1 MKQLT
6 WRAVIVGMLLGSI
19 LSLTNLY
26 ANLKMGWSFGVAL
39 TAGIISF
46 ALWNAFV
53 RLGISKSP
61 MTILENTCM
70 QSAASSAGYSTGG
83 TLTSAVAALLL
94 LTGQHMPLG
103 TTFAWIFFI
112 AVLGV
117 TMAIPMKRQMINIE
131 QIRFPDSIATAE
143 TLKVLYSEGKK
154 AAEAIRAMGVTIEDT
169 AGEFVGASSMEEQI
183 RALFAPGGLQNGGGT
198 GEGQDHGDGGNAAQG
213 GQNAPGEGENG
224 QGGGVP
230 AMLTGHLD
238 AAKLERM
245 KKEDLLDL
253 AAKLGVDVSAAK
265 NQQERAQLIAA
276 AEVQAHATDPEN
288 GGGAL

>member
-1 MKQLT
+1 MKKLIAQRPIQYMGRTYERGEAIPAQDPKMVAAWLK
-6 WRAVIVGMLLGSI
+6 
-19 LSLTNLY
+19 
-26 ANLKMGWSFGVAL
+26 AN
-39 TAGIISF
+39 
-46 ALWNAFV
+46 
-53 RLGISKSP
+53 
-61 MTILENTCM
+61 
-70 QSAASSAGYSTGG
+70 SAAWTG
-83 TLTSAVAALLL
+83 TDVEDAAR
-94 LTGQHMPLG
+94 
-103 TTFAWIFFI
+103 A
-112 AVLGV
+112 
-117 TMAIPMKRQMINIE
+117 AIREAARRSRVNDQ
-131 QIRFPDSIATAE
+131 
-143 TLKVLYSEGKK
+143 
-154 AAEAIRAMGVTIEDT
+154 AAEAIRAMGVTVEDT

-224 QGGGVP
+224 QGGGAP

>member
-1 MKQLT
+1 MKKLIAQRPIQYMGRTYERGEAIPAQDPKMVAAWLK
-6 WRAVIVGMLLGSI
+6 
-19 LSLTNLY
+19 
-26 ANLKMGWSFGVAL
+26 AN
-39 TAGIISF
+39 
-46 ALWNAFV
+46 
-53 RLGISKSP
+53 
-61 MTILENTCM
+61 
-70 QSAASSAGYSTGG
+70 SAAWTG
-83 TLTSAVAALLL
+83 TDVEDAAR
-94 LTGQHMPLG
+94 
-103 TTFAWIFFI
+103 A
-112 AVLGV
+112 
-117 TMAIPMKRQMINIE
+117 AIREAARRSRVNDQ
-131 QIRFPDSIATAE
+131 
-143 TLKVLYSEGKK
+143 

-224 QGGGVP
+224 QGGGAP

-253 AAKLGVDVSAAK
+253 AAKLGVDVSAAR

-276 AEVQAHATDPEN
+276 AVQAPATDPEN

>member
-1 MKQLT
+1 MKKLIAQRPIQYMGRTYERGEAIPAQDPKMVAAWLK
-6 WRAVIVGMLLGSI
+6 
-19 LSLTNLY
+19 
-26 ANLKMGWSFGVAL
+26 AN
-39 TAGIISF
+39 
-46 ALWNAFV
+46 
-53 RLGISKSP
+53 
-61 MTILENTCM
+61 
-70 QSAASSAGYSTGG
+70 SAAWTG
-83 TLTSAVAALLL
+83 TDVEDAAR
-94 LTGQHMPLG
+94 
-103 TTFAWIFFI
+103 A
-112 AVLGV
+112 
-117 TMAIPMKRQMINIE
+117 AIREAARRSRVNDQ
-131 QIRFPDSIATAE
+131 
-143 TLKVLYSEGKK
+143 

-224 QGGGVP
+224 QGGGAP
-230 AMLTGHLD
+230 AMLTGHMNP
-238 AAKLERM
+238 AKLERM

>member
-1 MKQLT
+1 MKKLIAQRPIQYMGRTYERGEAIPAQDPKMVAAWLQ
-6 WRAVIVGMLLGSI
+6 
-19 LSLTNLY
+19 
-26 ANLKMGWSFGVAL
+26 AN
-39 TAGIISF
+39 
-46 ALWNAFV
+46 
-53 RLGISKSP
+53 
-61 MTILENTCM
+61 
-70 QSAASSAGYSTGG
+70 SAAWTG
-83 TLTSAVAALLL
+83 TDVEDAAR
-94 LTGQHMPLG
+94 
-103 TTFAWIFFI
+103 A
-112 AVLGV
+112 
-117 TMAIPMKRQMINIE
+117 AIREAARRSRVNDQ
-131 QIRFPDSIATAE
+131 
-143 TLKVLYSEGKK
+143 

-198 GEGQDHGDGGNAAQG
+198 GEGQDHGDGGNTAQG

-224 QGGGVP
+224 QGGGAP

>member
-1 MKQLT
+1 MKKLIAQRPIQYMGRTYERGEAIPAQDPKMVAAWLK
-6 WRAVIVGMLLGSI
+6 
-19 LSLTNLY
+19 
-26 ANLKMGWSFGVAL
+26 AN
-39 TAGIISF
+39 
-46 ALWNAFV
+46 
-53 RLGISKSP
+53 
-61 MTILENTCM
+61 
-70 QSAASSAGYSTGG
+70 SAAWTG
-83 TLTSAVAALLL
+83 TDVEDAARAAFREAARRSRVND
-94 LTGQHMPLG
+94 Q
-103 TTFAWIFFI
+103 
-112 AVLGV
+112 
-117 TMAIPMKRQMINIE
+117 
-131 QIRFPDSIATAE
+131 
-143 TLKVLYSEGKK
+143 

-183 RALFAPGGLQNGGGT
+183 RALFAPGSLQNGGGT

-224 QGGGVP
+224 QGGGAP

>member
-1 MKQLT
+1 MKKLIAQRPIQYMGRTYERGEAIPAQDPKMVAAWLK
-6 WRAVIVGMLLGSI
+6 
-19 LSLTNLY
+19 
-26 ANLKMGWSFGVAL
+26 AN
-39 TAGIISF
+39 
-46 ALWNAFV
+46 
-53 RLGISKSP
+53 
-61 MTILENTCM
+61 
-70 QSAASSAGYSTGG
+70 SAAWTG
-83 TLTSAVAALLL
+83 TDVEDAAR
-94 LTGQHMPLG
+94 
-103 TTFAWIFFI
+103 A
-112 AVLGV
+112 
-117 TMAIPMKRQMINIE
+117 AIREAARRARVNDQ
-131 QIRFPDSIATAE
+131 
-143 TLKVLYSEGKK
+143 

-224 QGGGVP
+224 QGGGAP

>member
-1 MKQLT
+1 MKKLIAQRPIQYMGRTYERGEAIPAQDPKMVAAWLK
-6 WRAVIVGMLLGSI
+6 
-19 LSLTNLY
+19 
-26 ANLKMGWSFGVAL
+26 AN
-39 TAGIISF
+39 
-46 ALWNAFV
+46 
-53 RLGISKSP
+53 
-61 MTILENTCM
+61 
-70 QSAASSAGYSTGG
+70 SAAWTG
-83 TLTSAVAALLL
+83 TDVEDAAR
-94 LTGQHMPLG
+94 
-103 TTFAWIFFI
+103 A
-112 AVLGV
+112 
-117 TMAIPMKRQMINIE
+117 AIREAARRSRVNDQ
-131 QIRFPDSIATAE
+131 
-143 TLKVLYSEGKK
+143 

-169 AGEFVGASSMEEQI
+169 AGEFVGTSSMEEQI

-224 QGGGVP
+224 QGGGAS

-238 AAKLERM
+238 PAQLERM

-265 NQQERAQLIAA
+265 NQRERAQLIAA

>member
-1 MKQLT
+1 MKKLIAQRPIRYMGRTYERGEAIPAQDPKMVAAWLK
-6 WRAVIVGMLLGSI
+6 
-19 LSLTNLY
+19 
-26 ANLKMGWSFGVAL
+26 AN
-39 TAGIISF
+39 
-46 ALWNAFV
+46 
-53 RLGISKSP
+53 
-61 MTILENTCM
+61 
-70 QSAASSAGYSTGG
+70 SAAWTG
-83 TLTSAVAALLL
+83 TDVEDAAR
-94 LTGQHMPLG
+94 
-103 TTFAWIFFI
+103 A
-112 AVLGV
+112 
-117 TMAIPMKRQMINIE
+117 AIREAARRSRVNDQ
-131 QIRFPDSIATAE
+131 
-143 TLKVLYSEGKK
+143 

-224 QGGGVP
+224 QGGGAP

>member
-1 MKQLT
+1 MKKLIAQRPIQYMGRTYERGEAIPAQDPKMVAAWLK
-6 WRAVIVGMLLGSI
+6 
-19 LSLTNLY
+19 
-26 ANLKMGWSFGVAL
+26 AN
-39 TAGIISF
+39 
-46 ALWNAFV
+46 
-53 RLGISKSP
+53 
-61 MTILENTCM
+61 
-70 QSAASSAGYSTGG
+70 SAAWTGAD
-83 TLTSAVAALLL
+83 LEDAARAAVREAA
-94 LTGQHMPLG
+94 
-103 TTFAWIFFI
+103 
-112 AVLGV
+112 
-117 TMAIPMKRQMINIE
+117 R
-131 QIRFPDSIATAE
+131 RS
-143 TLKVLYSEGKK
+143 KVNDM

-224 QGGGVP
+224 QGGGAP

-276 AEVQAHATDPEN
+276 AEVQATANPQEN
-288 GGGAL
+288 DGGAQ

>member
-1 MKQLT
+1 MKKLIAQRPIRYMGRTYERGEAIPAQDPKMVAAWLK
-6 WRAVIVGMLLGSI
+6 
-19 LSLTNLY
+19 
-26 ANLKMGWSFGVAL
+26 AN
-39 TAGIISF
+39 
-46 ALWNAFV
+46 
-53 RLGISKSP
+53 
-61 MTILENTCM
+61 
-70 QSAASSAGYSTGG
+70 SAAWTG
-83 TLTSAVAALLL
+83 TDVEDAAR
-94 LTGQHMPLG
+94 
-103 TTFAWIFFI
+103 A
-112 AVLGV
+112 
-117 TMAIPMKRQMINIE
+117 AIREAARRSRVNDQ
-131 QIRFPDSIATAE
+131 
-143 TLKVLYSEGKK
+143 
-154 AAEAIRAMGVTIEDT
+154 AAEAIRAMGVTVEDT

-224 QGGGVP
+224 QGGGAP

>member
-1 MKQLT
+1 MKKLIAQRPIQYMGRTYERGEAIPAQDPKMVAAWLK
-6 WRAVIVGMLLGSI
+6 
-19 LSLTNLY
+19 
-26 ANLKMGWSFGVAL
+26 AN
-39 TAGIISF
+39 
-46 ALWNAFV
+46 
-53 RLGISKSP
+53 
-61 MTILENTCM
+61 
-70 QSAASSAGYSTGG
+70 SAAWTG
-83 TLTSAVAALLL
+83 TDVEDAAR
-94 LTGQHMPLG
+94 
-103 TTFAWIFFI
+103 A
-112 AVLGV
+112 
-117 TMAIPMKRQMINIE
+117 AIREAARRSRVNDQ
-131 QIRFPDSIATAE
+131 
-143 TLKVLYSEGKK
+143 

-224 QGGGVP
+224 QGGGAP

-276 AEVQAHATDPEN
+276 AEVQANATDPEN

>member
-1 MKQLT
+1 MKKLIAQRPIRYMGRTYERGEAIPAQDPKMVAAWLK
-6 WRAVIVGMLLGSI
+6 
-19 LSLTNLY
+19 
-26 ANLKMGWSFGVAL
+26 AN
-39 TAGIISF
+39 
-46 ALWNAFV
+46 
-53 RLGISKSP
+53 
-61 MTILENTCM
+61 
-70 QSAASSAGYSTGG
+70 SAAWTG
-83 TLTSAVAALLL
+83 TDVEDAAR
-94 LTGQHMPLG
+94 
-103 TTFAWIFFI
+103 A
-112 AVLGV
+112 
-117 TMAIPMKRQMINIE
+117 AIREAARRSRVNDQ
-131 QIRFPDSIATAE
+131 
-143 TLKVLYSEGKK
+143 
-154 AAEAIRAMGVTIEDT
+154 AAEAIRAMGVTVEDT

-198 GEGQDHGDGGNAAQG
+198 GEGQDHGDGGNVAQG

-224 QGGGVP
+224 QGGGAP

>member
-1 MKQLT
+1 MKKLIAQRPIQYMGRTYERGEAIPAQDPKMVAAWLK
-6 WRAVIVGMLLGSI
+6 
-19 LSLTNLY
+19 
-26 ANLKMGWSFGVAL
+26 AN
-39 TAGIISF
+39 
-46 ALWNAFV
+46 
-53 RLGISKSP
+53 
-61 MTILENTCM
+61 
-70 QSAASSAGYSTGG
+70 SAAWTG
-83 TLTSAVAALLL
+83 TDVEDAAR
-94 LTGQHMPLG
+94 
-103 TTFAWIFFI
+103 A
-112 AVLGV
+112 
-117 TMAIPMKRQMINIE
+117 AIREAARRSRVNDQ
-131 QIRFPDSIATAE
+131 
-143 TLKVLYSEGKK
+143 

-198 GEGQDHGDGGNAAQG
+198 GERQDHGDGGNTAQG

-224 QGGGVP
+224 QGGGAP

>member
-1 MKQLT
+1 MKKLIAQRPIQYMGRTYERGEAIPAQDPKMVAAWLK
-6 WRAVIVGMLLGSI
+6 
-19 LSLTNLY
+19 
-26 ANLKMGWSFGVAL
+26 AN
-39 TAGIISF
+39 
-46 ALWNAFV
+46 
-53 RLGISKSP
+53 
-61 MTILENTCM
+61 
-70 QSAASSAGYSTGG
+70 SAAWTG
-83 TLTSAVAALLL
+83 TDVEDAAR
-94 LTGQHMPLG
+94 
-103 TTFAWIFFI
+103 A
-112 AVLGV
+112 
-117 TMAIPMKRQMINIE
+117 AIRE
-131 QIRFPDSIATAE
+131 AARRS
-143 TLKVLYSEGKK
+143 KVNDQ
-154 AAEAIRAMGVTIEDT
+154 AAEAIRAMGVTIEDA

-198 GEGQDHGDGGNAAQG
+198 GEGQDHGDGGNTAQG

-224 QGGGVP
+224 QGGGAP

-238 AAKLERM
+238 AAQLERM

>member
-1 MKQLT
+1 MKKLIAQRPIQYMGRTYERGEAIPAQDPKMVAAWLK
-6 WRAVIVGMLLGSI
+6 
-19 LSLTNLY
+19 
-26 ANLKMGWSFGVAL
+26 AN
-39 TAGIISF
+39 
-46 ALWNAFV
+46 
-53 RLGISKSP
+53 
-61 MTILENTCM
+61 
-70 QSAASSAGYSTGG
+70 SAAWTG
-83 TLTSAVAALLL
+83 TDVEDAAR
-94 LTGQHMPLG
+94 
-103 TTFAWIFFI
+103 A
-112 AVLGV
+112 
-117 TMAIPMKRQMINIE
+117 AIREAARRSRVNDQ
-131 QIRFPDSIATAE
+131 
-143 TLKVLYSEGKK
+143 

-224 QGGGVP
+224 QGGGTS

-238 AAKLERM
+238 LAKLERM

-276 AEVQAHATDPEN
+276 AEVQATANPQEN
-288 GGGAL
+288 DGGAQ

>member
-1 MKQLT
+1 MKKLIAQRPIQYMGRTYERGEAIPAQDPKMVAAWLK
-6 WRAVIVGMLLGSI
+6 
-19 LSLTNLY
+19 
-26 ANLKMGWSFGVAL
+26 AN
-39 TAGIISF
+39 
-46 ALWNAFV
+46 
-53 RLGISKSP
+53 
-61 MTILENTCM
+61 
-70 QSAASSAGYSTGG
+70 SAAWTG
-83 TLTSAVAALLL
+83 TDVEDAARAAIREAAQRSRVN
-94 LTGQHMPLG
+94 GQ
-103 TTFAWIFFI
+103 
-112 AVLGV
+112 
-117 TMAIPMKRQMINIE
+117 
-131 QIRFPDSIATAE
+131 
-143 TLKVLYSEGKK
+143 
-154 AAEAIRAMGVTIEDT
+154 AAEAIRAMVVTIEDT

-224 QGGGVP
+224 QGGGAP

>member
-1 MKQLT
+1 MKKLIAKRPIQYMGRTYERGEAIPAQDPKMVAAWLK
-6 WRAVIVGMLLGSI
+6 
-19 LSLTNLY
+19 
-26 ANLKMGWSFGVAL
+26 AN
-39 TAGIISF
+39 
-46 ALWNAFV
+46 
-53 RLGISKSP
+53 
-61 MTILENTCM
+61 
-70 QSAASSAGYSTGG
+70 SAAWTG
-83 TLTSAVAALLL
+83 TDVEDAAR
-94 LTGQHMPLG
+94 
-103 TTFAWIFFI
+103 A
-112 AVLGV
+112 
-117 TMAIPMKRQMINIE
+117 AIREAARRSRVNDQ
-131 QIRFPDSIATAE
+131 
-143 TLKVLYSEGKK
+143 

-224 QGGGVP
+224 QGGGAP

-265 NQQERAQLIAA
+265 NQKERAQLIAA

>member
-1 MKQLT
+1 MKKLIAQRPIQYMGRTYERGEAIPAQDPKMVAAWLK
-6 WRAVIVGMLLGSI
+6 
-19 LSLTNLY
+19 
-26 ANLKMGWSFGVAL
+26 AN
-39 TAGIISF
+39 
-46 ALWNAFV
+46 
-53 RLGISKSP
+53 
-61 MTILENTCM
+61 
-70 QSAASSAGYSTGG
+70 SAAWTG
-83 TLTSAVAALLL
+83 TDVEDAAR
-94 LTGQHMPLG
+94 
-103 TTFAWIFFI
+103 A
-112 AVLGV
+112 
-117 TMAIPMKRQMINIE
+117 AIREAARRSRVNDQ
-131 QIRFPDSIATAE
+131 
-143 TLKVLYSEGKK
+143 

-224 QGGGVP
+224 QGGGAP

-238 AAKLERM
+238 AVQLERM

>member
-1 MKQLT
+1 MKKLIAQRPIRYMGRTYERGEAIPAQDPKMVAAWLK
-6 WRAVIVGMLLGSI
+6 
-19 LSLTNLY
+19 
-26 ANLKMGWSFGVAL
+26 AN
-39 TAGIISF
+39 
-46 ALWNAFV
+46 
-53 RLGISKSP
+53 
-61 MTILENTCM
+61 
-70 QSAASSAGYSTGG
+70 SAAWTG
-83 TLTSAVAALLL
+83 TDVEDAAR
-94 LTGQHMPLG
+94 
-103 TTFAWIFFI
+103 A
-112 AVLGV
+112 
-117 TMAIPMKRQMINIE
+117 AIREAARRSRVNDQ
-131 QIRFPDSIATAE
+131 
-143 TLKVLYSEGKK
+143 

-198 GEGQDHGDGGNAAQG
+198 GEGQDHGDGGNVAQG

-224 QGGGVP
+224 QGGGAP